1 MQEPSPALSRRTF
14 VGGATALAAASL
26 AFPQAAFAV
35 TAAEKQAEADAVRNQ
50 LVGLNADLEAAAER
64 YYGALDEQNAAR
76 TAMEAEQVKID
87 EATAQIANLQDHLGT
102 RARSMYRSGSAT
114 FLDFL
119 MGATSFAEFTQNW
132 DILNGLNENDT
143 QMVAETKTLRETVEA
158 SKAEYAK
165 QEKIAADKAAEAS
178 SASYT
183 VTQHAARGAIVD
195 SAGVILARDTTVY
208 DVYLRIPAP
217 PGTDLRETVKAIES
231 LTGSKDVETQL
242 AAFFAAASAGELPV
256 MQGVGS
262 DVLTSFY
269 KADLVQSGAVRAAAR
284 GVRTWPNGTL
294 LPHALGFTGPIT
306 AEQWPTARR
315 RGLAMDAVIG
325 QSGLEAAYDDLL
337 RGQDGRVLVNTGFDG
352 AVRRTVPLRDAAP
365 GATLVLTVDSDLQKE
380 LQNALLSQIEVLRT
394 TKAAG
399 AGRECCA
406 GAAVVVDV
414 QTGGILAAA
423 SVPGFDLNRYRS
435 DYAALSAD
443 AAAPLLDRVCQ
454 GLYAPGSAFK
464 PAVAA
469 AALTAG
475 IDPAATVNCTGRY
488 GFYSGYQ
495 PGCLQYGHGGPVDLR
510 TALEYSCNIFFYDVG
525 RRLGVDVFSAM
536 ARQLGLATPTG
547 VEITEAQGRLTWSSD
562 ENYQAGLTLM
572 AAIGQGN
579 TAVTPLQ
586 LAAYAA
592 TLANCGQRPALHFA
606 DRAVNA
612 ATGET
617 VWQYAPTFTTVPGGE
632 GVFGPIRDGMK
643 RMARTTRVLR
653 EAPVACAAK
662 TGSPQLADTLPGGG
676 HYVNSVLIGYAPAD
690 DPQIAMAVVLEYG
703 GGGSNAAPILRAV
716 LDAVFGG

>member
-1 MQEPSPALSRRTF
+1 MANRKNSHRRR
-14 VGGATALAAASL
+14 VRVAVLMVLCGAV
-26 AFPQAAFAV
+26 FAAFFARLAWMQFV
-35 TAAEKQAEADAVRNQ
+35 RAD
-50 LVGLNADLEAAAER
+50 
-64 YYGALDEQNAAR
+64 YY
-76 TAMEAEQVKID
+76 
-87 EATAQIANLQDHLGT
+87 
-102 RARSMYRSGSAT
+102 
-114 FLDFL
+114 
-119 MGATSFAEFTQNW
+119 
-132 DILNGLNENDT
+132 
-143 QMVAETKTLRETVEA
+143 
-158 SKAEYAK
+158 
-165 QEKIAADKAAEAS
+165 ADKAAEAS

-195 SAGVILARDTTVY
+195 SAGVVLARDTTVY

-217 PGTDLRETVKAIES
+217 PGTDLRVTVKAIEN

-256 MQGVGS
+256 VQGVGS
-262 DVLTSFY
+262 DVLTLFY

-352 AVRRTVPLRDAAP
+352 AVRRTVPLREAAP
-365 GATLVLTVDSDLQKE
+365 GATLVLTVDSALQKE
-380 LQNALLSQIEVLRT
+380 LQNALLSQIEALRT

-399 AGRECCA
+399 AGRECRA

-423 SVPGFDLNRYRS
+423 SVPGFDLNRYRA

-488 GFYSGYQ
+488 GFYNGYQ

-525 RRLGVDVFSAM
+525 RLGVDVFSAM

-547 VEITEAQGRLTWSSD
+547 VEIAEAQGRLTWSSD

-617 VWQYAPTFTTVPGGE
+617 VWQYTPTFTTVPGGE

-653 EAPVACAAK
+653 EGPVACAAK

>member
-1 MQEPSPALSRRTF
+1 MANRKNSHRRRVRVAVLMVLCSAVF
-14 VGGATALAAASL
+14 
-26 AFPQAAFAV
+26 AAFFARLAWMQFV
-35 TAAEKQAEADAVRNQ
+35 RAD
-50 LVGLNADLEAAAER
+50 
-64 YYGALDEQNAAR
+64 YY
-76 TAMEAEQVKID
+76 
-87 EATAQIANLQDHLGT
+87 
-102 RARSMYRSGSAT
+102 
-114 FLDFL
+114 
-119 MGATSFAEFTQNW
+119 
-132 DILNGLNENDT
+132 
-143 QMVAETKTLRETVEA
+143 
-158 SKAEYAK
+158 
-165 QEKIAADKAAEAS
+165 ADKAAEAS

-195 SAGVILARDTTVY
+195 SAGVVLARDTTVY

-325 QSGLEAAYDDLL
+325 QSGLEAAYDNLL

-352 AVRRTVPLRDAAP
+352 AVRRTVPLREAAP
-365 GATLVLTVDSDLQKE
+365 GATLVLTVDSALQKE

-399 AGRECCA
+399 AGRECRA
-406 GAAVVVDV
+406 GTAVVVDV

-423 SVPGFDLNRYRS
+423 SVPGFDLNHYRA

>member
-1 MQEPSPALSRRTF
+1 MANRKNSHRRR
-14 VGGATALAAASL
+14 VRVAVLMVLCGAV
-26 AFPQAAFAV
+26 FAAFFARLAWMQFV
-35 TAAEKQAEADAVRNQ
+35 RAD
-50 LVGLNADLEAAAER
+50 
-64 YYGALDEQNAAR
+64 YY
-76 TAMEAEQVKID
+76 
-87 EATAQIANLQDHLGT
+87 
-102 RARSMYRSGSAT
+102 
-114 FLDFL
+114 
-119 MGATSFAEFTQNW
+119 
-132 DILNGLNENDT
+132 
-143 QMVAETKTLRETVEA
+143 
-158 SKAEYAK
+158 
-165 QEKIAADKAAEAS
+165 ADKAAEAS

-195 SAGVILARDTTVY
+195 SAGVVLARDTTVY

-306 AEQWPTARR
+306 AEQWSTARR

-352 AVRRTVPLRDAAP
+352 AVRRTVPLREAAP
-365 GATLVLTVDSDLQKE
+365 GATLVLTVDSALQKE

-399 AGRECCA
+399 AGRECRA

-423 SVPGFDLNRYRS
+423 SVPGFDLNRYRA

-547 VEITEAQGRLTWSSD
+547 VEIAEAQGRLTWSSD

-592 TLANCGQRPALHFA
+592 ALANFGQRPALHFA

-653 EAPVACAAK
+653 ESPVACAAK

>member
-1 MQEPSPALSRRTF
+1 MANRKNSHRRR
-14 VGGATALAAASL
+14 VRVAVLMVLCGAV
-26 AFPQAAFAV
+26 FAAFFARLAWMQFV
-35 TAAEKQAEADAVRNQ
+35 RAD
-50 LVGLNADLEAAAER
+50 
-64 YYGALDEQNAAR
+64 YY
-76 TAMEAEQVKID
+76 
-87 EATAQIANLQDHLGT
+87 
-102 RARSMYRSGSAT
+102 
-114 FLDFL
+114 
-119 MGATSFAEFTQNW
+119 
-132 DILNGLNENDT
+132 
-143 QMVAETKTLRETVEA
+143 
-158 SKAEYAK
+158 
-165 QEKIAADKAAEAS
+165 ADKAAEAS

-195 SAGVILARDTTVY
+195 SAGVVLARDTTVY

-242 AAFFAAASAGELPV
+242 AAFFAAASAGELLV

-294 LPHALGFTGPIT
+294 LSHALGFTGPIT

-365 GATLVLTVDSDLQKE
+365 GATLVLTVDSALQKE

-399 AGRECCA
+399 AGRECRA

-423 SVPGFDLNRYRS
+423 SVPGFDLNRYRA

-592 TLANCGQRPALHFA
+592 ALANCGQRPALHFA

>member
-1 MQEPSPALSRRTF
+1 MANRKNSHRRR
-14 VGGATALAAASL
+14 VRVAVLMVLCGAV
-26 AFPQAAFAV
+26 FAAFFARLAWMQFV
-35 TAAEKQAEADAVRNQ
+35 RAD
-50 LVGLNADLEAAAER
+50 
-64 YYGALDEQNAAR
+64 YY
-76 TAMEAEQVKID
+76 
-87 EATAQIANLQDHLGT
+87 
-102 RARSMYRSGSAT
+102 
-114 FLDFL
+114 
-119 MGATSFAEFTQNW
+119 
-132 DILNGLNENDT
+132 
-143 QMVAETKTLRETVEA
+143 
-158 SKAEYAK
+158 
-165 QEKIAADKAAEAS
+165 ADKAAEAS

-195 SAGVILARDTTVY
+195 SAGVVLARDTTVY

-365 GATLVLTVDSDLQKE
+365 GATLLLTVDSALQKE

-399 AGRECCA
+399 AGRECRA

-423 SVPGFDLNRYRS
+423 SVPGFDLNRYRA
-435 DYAALSAD
+435 DYAALSTD

-716 LDAVFGG
+716 LDAVFGGWLRSAAQPPSGALGHSADLVHQKVSLIVIFFKKNMSHFDKKPVAVQAEV

>member
-1 MQEPSPALSRRTF
+1 MANRKNSHRRR
-14 VGGATALAAASL
+14 VRVAVLMVLCGAV
-26 AFPQAAFAV
+26 FAAFFARLAWIQFV
-35 TAAEKQAEADAVRNQ
+35 RAD
-50 LVGLNADLEAAAER
+50 
-64 YYGALDEQNAAR
+64 YY
-76 TAMEAEQVKID
+76 
-87 EATAQIANLQDHLGT
+87 
-102 RARSMYRSGSAT
+102 
-114 FLDFL
+114 
-119 MGATSFAEFTQNW
+119 
-132 DILNGLNENDT
+132 
-143 QMVAETKTLRETVEA
+143 
-158 SKAEYAK
+158 
-165 QEKIAADKAAEAS
+165 ADKAAEAS

-195 SAGVILARDTTVY
+195 SAGVVLARDTTVY

-325 QSGLEAAYDDLL
+325 QSGLESAYDDLL

-352 AVRRTVPLRDAAP
+352 AVRRTVPLREAAP
-365 GATLVLTVDSDLQKE
+365 GATLVLTVDSALQKE

-399 AGRECCA
+399 AGRECRA

-423 SVPGFDLNRYRS
+423 SVPGFDLNRYRA
-435 DYAALSAD
+435 DYAALSTD

-525 RRLGVDVFSAM
+525 RRLGVDVFSTM

-547 VEITEAQGRLTWSSD
+547 VEITEAQGCLTWSGD

-617 VWQYAPTFTTVPGGE
+617 VWQYAPTLTTVPGGE

-653 EAPVACAAK
+653 EAPVVCAAK

>member
-1 MQEPSPALSRRTF
+1 MPAIGPRSEWLPRPYMSHFLTNKSIFYRGDPMANRKNSHRRRVRVAVLMVLCGVVF
-14 VGGATALAAASL
+14 
-26 AFPQAAFAV
+26 AAFFARLAWMQFV
-35 TAAEKQAEADAVRNQ
+35 RAD
-50 LVGLNADLEAAAER
+50 
-64 YYGALDEQNAAR
+64 YY
-76 TAMEAEQVKID
+76 
-87 EATAQIANLQDHLGT
+87 
-102 RARSMYRSGSAT
+102 
-114 FLDFL
+114 
-119 MGATSFAEFTQNW
+119 
-132 DILNGLNENDT
+132 
-143 QMVAETKTLRETVEA
+143 
-158 SKAEYAK
+158 
-165 QEKIAADKAAEAS
+165 ADKAAEAS

-195 SAGVILARDTTVY
+195 SAGVVLARDTTVY

-352 AVRRTVPLRDAAP
+352 AVRRTVPLREAAP
-365 GATLVLTVDSDLQKE
+365 GATLVLTVDSALQKE

-399 AGRECCA
+399 AGRECRA

-423 SVPGFDLNRYRS
+423 SVPGFDLNCYHA

>member
-1 MQEPSPALSRRTF
+1 MANRKNSHRRR
-14 VGGATALAAASL
+14 VRVAVLMVLCGAV
-26 AFPQAAFAV
+26 FAAFFARLAWMQFV
-35 TAAEKQAEADAVRNQ
+35 RAD
-50 LVGLNADLEAAAER
+50 
-64 YYGALDEQNAAR
+64 YC
-76 TAMEAEQVKID
+76 
-87 EATAQIANLQDHLGT
+87 
-102 RARSMYRSGSAT
+102 
-114 FLDFL
+114 
-119 MGATSFAEFTQNW
+119 
-132 DILNGLNENDT
+132 
-143 QMVAETKTLRETVEA
+143 
-158 SKAEYAK
+158 
-165 QEKIAADKAAEAS
+165 ADKAAEAS

-195 SAGVILARDTTVY
+195 SAGVVLARDTTVY

-352 AVRRTVPLRDAAP
+352 AVRRTVPLREAAP
-365 GATLVLTVDSDLQKE
+365 GATLVLTVDSALQKE

-399 AGRECCA
+399 AGRECRA

-423 SVPGFDLNRYRS
+423 SVPGFDLNRYRA

-592 TLANCGQRPALHFA
+592 ALANCGQRPALHFA

-653 EAPVACAAK
+653 EAPVVCAAK

>member
-1 MQEPSPALSRRTF
+1 MANRKNSHRRR
-14 VGGATALAAASL
+14 VRVAVLMVLCGAV
-26 AFPQAAFAV
+26 FAAFFARLAWMQFV
-35 TAAEKQAEADAVRNQ
+35 RAD
-50 LVGLNADLEAAAER
+50 
-64 YYGALDEQNAAR
+64 YY
-76 TAMEAEQVKID
+76 
-87 EATAQIANLQDHLGT
+87 
-102 RARSMYRSGSAT
+102 
-114 FLDFL
+114 
-119 MGATSFAEFTQNW
+119 
-132 DILNGLNENDT
+132 
-143 QMVAETKTLRETVEA
+143 
-158 SKAEYAK
+158 
-165 QEKIAADKAAEAS
+165 ADKAAEAS

-195 SAGVILARDTTVY
+195 SAGVVLARDTTVY

-217 PGTDLRETVKAIES
+217 PGTDLRETIKAIES

-365 GATLVLTVDSDLQKE
+365 GATLVLTVGSALQKE

-399 AGRECCA
+399 AGRECRA

-525 RRLGVDVFSAM
+525 RRLGVDVFSKM

-632 GVFGPIRDGMK
+632 DVFGPIRDGMK

>member
-1 MQEPSPALSRRTF
+1 MANRKNSHRRR
-14 VGGATALAAASL
+14 VRVAVLMVLCGAV
-26 AFPQAAFAV
+26 FAAFFARLAWMQFV
-35 TAAEKQAEADAVRNQ
+35 RAD
-50 LVGLNADLEAAAER
+50 
-64 YYGALDEQNAAR
+64 YY
-76 TAMEAEQVKID
+76 
-87 EATAQIANLQDHLGT
+87 
-102 RARSMYRSGSAT
+102 
-114 FLDFL
+114 
-119 MGATSFAEFTQNW
+119 
-132 DILNGLNENDT
+132 
-143 QMVAETKTLRETVEA
+143 
-158 SKAEYAK
+158 
-165 QEKIAADKAAEAS
+165 ADKAAEAS

-195 SAGVILARDTTVY
+195 SAGVVLARDTTVY

-365 GATLVLTVDSDLQKE
+365 GATLVLTVDSALQKE

-399 AGRECCA
+399 AGRECRA

-414 QTGGILAAA
+414 QTGGILAVA

-525 RRLGVDVFSAM
+525 RRLGVDLFSAM

>member
-1 MQEPSPALSRRTF
+1 MANRKNSHRRR
-14 VGGATALAAASL
+14 VRVAVLMVLCGAV
-26 AFPQAAFAV
+26 FAAFFARLAWMQFV
-35 TAAEKQAEADAVRNQ
+35 RAD
-50 LVGLNADLEAAAER
+50 
-64 YYGALDEQNAAR
+64 YY
-76 TAMEAEQVKID
+76 
-87 EATAQIANLQDHLGT
+87 
-102 RARSMYRSGSAT
+102 
-114 FLDFL
+114 
-119 MGATSFAEFTQNW
+119 
-132 DILNGLNENDT
+132 
-143 QMVAETKTLRETVEA
+143 
-158 SKAEYAK
+158 
-165 QEKIAADKAAEAS
+165 ADKAAEAS

-195 SAGVILARDTTVY
+195 SAGVVLARDTTVY

-352 AVRRTVPLRDAAP
+352 AVRRTVPLREAAP
-365 GATLVLTVDSDLQKE
+365 GATLVLTVDSALQKE
-380 LQNALLSQIEVLRT
+380 LQNALLSQIEALRT

-399 AGRECCA
+399 AGRECRA

-423 SVPGFDLNRYRS
+423 SVPGFDLNHYRA

-443 AAAPLLDRVCQ
+443 ASAPLLDRVCQ

-475 IDPAATVNCTGRY
+475 IDPVATVNCTGRY

-547 VEITEAQGRLTWSSD
+547 VELTEAQGRLTWSSD

-653 EAPVACAAK
+653 EGPVACAAK

-716 LDAVFGG
+716 LDAVFGV

>member
-1 MQEPSPALSRRTF
+1 MPAIGPRSEWLPRHYMSHFLTNKSIFYRGDPMANRKNSHRRR
-14 VGGATALAAASL
+14 VRVAVLMVLCGAV
-26 AFPQAAFAV
+26 FAAFFARLAWMQFV
-35 TAAEKQAEADAVRNQ
+35 RAD
-50 LVGLNADLEAAAER
+50 
-64 YYGALDEQNAAR
+64 YY
-76 TAMEAEQVKID
+76 
-87 EATAQIANLQDHLGT
+87 
-102 RARSMYRSGSAT
+102 
-114 FLDFL
+114 
-119 MGATSFAEFTQNW
+119 
-132 DILNGLNENDT
+132 
-143 QMVAETKTLRETVEA
+143 
-158 SKAEYAK
+158 
-165 QEKIAADKAAEAS
+165 ADKAAEAS

-195 SAGVILARDTTVY
+195 SAGVVLARDTTVY

-352 AVRRTVPLRDAAP
+352 AVRRTVPLREAAP
-365 GATLVLTVDSDLQKE
+365 GATLVLTVDSALQKE

-399 AGRECCA
+399 AGRECRA

-510 TALEYSCNIFFYDVG
+510 MALEYSCNIFFYDVG

-592 TLANCGQRPALHFA
+592 TLANCGQRPTLHFA

>member
-1 MQEPSPALSRRTF
+1 MPAIGPRSEWLPRPYMSHFLTNKSIFYRGDPMANRKNSHHRR
-14 VGGATALAAASL
+14 VRVAVLMVLCGAV
-26 AFPQAAFAV
+26 FAAFFARLAWMQFV
-35 TAAEKQAEADAVRNQ
+35 RAD
-50 LVGLNADLEAAAER
+50 
-64 YYGALDEQNAAR
+64 YY
-76 TAMEAEQVKID
+76 
-87 EATAQIANLQDHLGT
+87 
-102 RARSMYRSGSAT
+102 
-114 FLDFL
+114 
-119 MGATSFAEFTQNW
+119 
-132 DILNGLNENDT
+132 
-143 QMVAETKTLRETVEA
+143 
-158 SKAEYAK
+158 
-165 QEKIAADKAAEAS
+165 ADKAAEAS

-195 SAGVILARDTTVY
+195 SAGVVLARDTTVY

-352 AVRRTVPLRDAAP
+352 AVRRTVPLREAAP
-365 GATLVLTVDSDLQKE
+365 GATLVLTVDSALQKE

-399 AGRECCA
+399 AGRECRA

-423 SVPGFDLNRYRS
+423 SVPGFDLNRYRA

-716 LDAVFGG
+716 LDAVFGV

>member
-1 MQEPSPALSRRTF
+1 MANRKNSHRRR
-14 VGGATALAAASL
+14 VRVAVLMVLCGAV
-26 AFPQAAFAV
+26 FAAFFARLAWMQFV
-35 TAAEKQAEADAVRNQ
+35 RAD
-50 LVGLNADLEAAAER
+50 
-64 YYGALDEQNAAR
+64 YY
-76 TAMEAEQVKID
+76 
-87 EATAQIANLQDHLGT
+87 
-102 RARSMYRSGSAT
+102 
-114 FLDFL
+114 
-119 MGATSFAEFTQNW
+119 
-132 DILNGLNENDT
+132 
-143 QMVAETKTLRETVEA
+143 
-158 SKAEYAK
+158 
-165 QEKIAADKAAEAS
+165 ADKAAEAS

-195 SAGVILARDTTVY
+195 SAGVVLARDTTVY

-284 GVRTWPNGTL
+284 GVRTWPNGML

-306 AEQWPTARR
+306 AEQWPTVRR

-352 AVRRTVPLRDAAP
+352 AVRRTVPLREAAP
-365 GATLVLTVDSDLQKE
+365 GATLVLTVDSALQKE

-399 AGRECCA
+399 AGRECRA

-423 SVPGFDLNRYRS
+423 SVPGFDLNRYRA

-653 EAPVACAAK
+653 EGPVACAAK

>member
-1 MQEPSPALSRRTF
+1 MPAIGPRSEWLPRHYMSHFLTNKSIFYRGDPMANRKNSHRRR
-14 VGGATALAAASL
+14 VRVAVLMVLCGAV
-26 AFPQAAFAV
+26 FAAFFARLAWMQFV
-35 TAAEKQAEADAVRNQ
+35 RAD
-50 LVGLNADLEAAAER
+50 
-64 YYGALDEQNAAR
+64 YY
-76 TAMEAEQVKID
+76 
-87 EATAQIANLQDHLGT
+87 
-102 RARSMYRSGSAT
+102 
-114 FLDFL
+114 
-119 MGATSFAEFTQNW
+119 
-132 DILNGLNENDT
+132 
-143 QMVAETKTLRETVEA
+143 
-158 SKAEYAK
+158 
-165 QEKIAADKAAEAS
+165 ADKAAEAS

-195 SAGVILARDTTVY
+195 SAGVVLARDTTVY

-352 AVRRTVPLRDAAP
+352 AVRRTVPLREAAP
-365 GATLVLTVDSDLQKE
+365 GATLVLTVDSALQKE

-399 AGRECCA
+399 AGRECRA

-469 AALTAG
+469 ATLTAG

-617 VWQYAPTFTTVPGGE
+617 VWQYAPTFTAVSGGE

>member
-1 MQEPSPALSRRTF
+1 MANRKNSHRRR
-14 VGGATALAAASL
+14 VRVAVLMVLCGAV
-26 AFPQAAFAV
+26 FAAFFARLAWMQFV
-35 TAAEKQAEADAVRNQ
+35 RAD
-50 LVGLNADLEAAAER
+50 
-64 YYGALDEQNAAR
+64 YY
-76 TAMEAEQVKID
+76 
-87 EATAQIANLQDHLGT
+87 
-102 RARSMYRSGSAT
+102 
-114 FLDFL
+114 
-119 MGATSFAEFTQNW
+119 
-132 DILNGLNENDT
+132 
-143 QMVAETKTLRETVEA
+143 
-158 SKAEYAK
+158 
-165 QEKIAADKAAEAS
+165 ADKAAEAS

-195 SAGVILARDTTVY
+195 SAGVVLARDTTVY

-284 GVRTWPNGTL
+284 GVRTWLNGTL

-352 AVRRTVPLRDAAP
+352 AVRRTVPLREAAP
-365 GATLVLTVDSDLQKE
+365 GATLVLTVDSALQKE

-399 AGRECCA
+399 AGRECRA

-423 SVPGFDLNRYRS
+423 SVPGFNLNRYRA
-435 DYAALSAD
+435 DYAALSTD

-592 TLANCGQRPALHFA
+592 ALANCGQRPALHFA

>member
-1 MQEPSPALSRRTF
+1 MANRKNSHRRR
-14 VGGATALAAASL
+14 VRVAVLMVLCGAV
-26 AFPQAAFAV
+26 FAAFFARLAWMQFV
-35 TAAEKQAEADAVRNQ
+35 RAD
-50 LVGLNADLEAAAER
+50 
-64 YYGALDEQNAAR
+64 YY
-76 TAMEAEQVKID
+76 
-87 EATAQIANLQDHLGT
+87 
-102 RARSMYRSGSAT
+102 
-114 FLDFL
+114 
-119 MGATSFAEFTQNW
+119 
-132 DILNGLNENDT
+132 
-143 QMVAETKTLRETVEA
+143 
-158 SKAEYAK
+158 
-165 QEKIAADKAAEAS
+165 ADKAAEAS

-195 SAGVILARDTTVY
+195 SAGVVLARDTTVY

-352 AVRRTVPLRDAAP
+352 AVRRTVPLREAAP
-365 GATLVLTVDSDLQKE
+365 GATLVLTVDSALQKE
-380 LQNALLSQIEVLRT
+380 LQNTLLSQIEVLRT

-399 AGRECCA
+399 AGRECRA

-423 SVPGFDLNRYRS
+423 SVPGFDLNRYRA

-488 GFYSGYQ
+488 WFYSGYQ

-653 EAPVACAAK
+653 EGPVACAAK

-716 LDAVFGG
+716 LDAVFGV

>member
-1 MQEPSPALSRRTF
+1 MANRKNSHRRR
-14 VGGATALAAASL
+14 VRVAVLMVLCGAV
-26 AFPQAAFAV
+26 FAAFFARLAWMQFV
-35 TAAEKQAEADAVRNQ
+35 RAD
-50 LVGLNADLEAAAER
+50 
-64 YYGALDEQNAAR
+64 YY
-76 TAMEAEQVKID
+76 
-87 EATAQIANLQDHLGT
+87 
-102 RARSMYRSGSAT
+102 
-114 FLDFL
+114 
-119 MGATSFAEFTQNW
+119 
-132 DILNGLNENDT
+132 
-143 QMVAETKTLRETVEA
+143 
-158 SKAEYAK
+158 
-165 QEKIAADKAAEAS
+165 ADKAAEAS

-195 SAGVILARDTTVY
+195 SAGVVLARDTTVY

-256 MQGVGS
+256 VQGVGS

-365 GATLVLTVDSDLQKE
+365 GATLVLTVDSALQKE
-380 LQNALLSQIEVLRT
+380 LQNTLLSQIEVLRT
-394 TKAAG
+394 TRAAG
-399 AGRECCA
+399 AGRECRA

-423 SVPGFDLNRYRS
+423 SVPGFDLNRYRA

-592 TLANCGQRPALHFA
+592 TLANCGQRPALHLA

-643 RMARTTRVLR
+643 WMARTTRVLR

-716 LDAVFGG
+716 LDAVFGV

>member
-1 MQEPSPALSRRTF
+1 MANRKNSHRRR
-14 VGGATALAAASL
+14 VRVAVLMVLCGAV
-26 AFPQAAFAV
+26 FAAFFARLAWMQFV
-35 TAAEKQAEADAVRNQ
+35 RAD
-50 LVGLNADLEAAAER
+50 
-64 YYGALDEQNAAR
+64 YY
-76 TAMEAEQVKID
+76 
-87 EATAQIANLQDHLGT
+87 
-102 RARSMYRSGSAT
+102 
-114 FLDFL
+114 
-119 MGATSFAEFTQNW
+119 
-132 DILNGLNENDT
+132 
-143 QMVAETKTLRETVEA
+143 
-158 SKAEYAK
+158 
-165 QEKIAADKAAEAS
+165 ADKAAEAS

-195 SAGVILARDTTVY
+195 SAGVVLARDTTVY

-325 QSGLEAAYDDLL
+325 QSGLESAYDDLL

-352 AVRRTVPLRDAAP
+352 AVRRTVPLREAAP
-365 GATLVLTVDSDLQKE
+365 GATLVLTVDSALQKE

-399 AGRECCA
+399 AGRECRA

-525 RRLGVDVFSAM
+525 RRLGVDVFSTM

-592 TLANCGQRPALHFA
+592 ALANCGQRPALHFA

-632 GVFGPIRDGMK
+632 DVFGPIRDGMK

>member
-1 MQEPSPALSRRTF
+1 MPAIGPRSEWLPRHYMSHFLTNKSIFYRGDPMANRKNSHRRR
-14 VGGATALAAASL
+14 VRVAVLMVLCGAV
-26 AFPQAAFAV
+26 FAAFFARLAWMQFV
-35 TAAEKQAEADAVRNQ
+35 RAD
-50 LVGLNADLEAAAER
+50 
-64 YYGALDEQNAAR
+64 YY
-76 TAMEAEQVKID
+76 
-87 EATAQIANLQDHLGT
+87 
-102 RARSMYRSGSAT
+102 
-114 FLDFL
+114 
-119 MGATSFAEFTQNW
+119 
-132 DILNGLNENDT
+132 
-143 QMVAETKTLRETVEA
+143 
-158 SKAEYAK
+158 
-165 QEKIAADKAAEAS
+165 ADKAAEAS

-195 SAGVILARDTTVY
+195 SAGVVLARDTTVY

-352 AVRRTVPLRDAAP
+352 AVRRTVPLREAAP
-365 GATLVLTVDSDLQKE
+365 GATLVLTVDSALQKE

-399 AGRECCA
+399 AGRECRA

-469 AALTAG
+469 ATLTAG

-653 EAPVACAAK
+653 ETPVACAAK

>member
-1 MQEPSPALSRRTF
+1 MANRKNSHRRR
-14 VGGATALAAASL
+14 VRVAVLMVLCGAV
-26 AFPQAAFAV
+26 FAAFFARLAWMQFV
-35 TAAEKQAEADAVRNQ
+35 RAD
-50 LVGLNADLEAAAER
+50 
-64 YYGALDEQNAAR
+64 YY
-76 TAMEAEQVKID
+76 
-87 EATAQIANLQDHLGT
+87 
-102 RARSMYRSGSAT
+102 
-114 FLDFL
+114 
-119 MGATSFAEFTQNW
+119 
-132 DILNGLNENDT
+132 
-143 QMVAETKTLRETVEA
+143 
-158 SKAEYAK
+158 
-165 QEKIAADKAAEAS
+165 ADKAAEAS

-195 SAGVILARDTTVY
+195 SAGVVLARDTTVY

-284 GVRTWPNGTL
+284 GVRTRPNGTL

-352 AVRRTVPLRDAAP
+352 AVRRTVPLREAAP
-365 GATLVLTVDSDLQKE
+365 GATLVLTVDSALQKE

-399 AGRECCA
+399 AGRECRA

-414 QTGGILAAA
+414 QTDGILAAA
-423 SVPGFDLNRYRS
+423 SVPGFDLNRYRA

>member
-1 MQEPSPALSRRTF
+1 MANRKNSHRRR
-14 VGGATALAAASL
+14 VRVAVLMVLCGAV
-26 AFPQAAFAV
+26 FAAFFARLAWLQFV
-35 TAAEKQAEADAVRNQ
+35 RAD
-50 LVGLNADLEAAAER
+50 
-64 YYGALDEQNAAR
+64 YY
-76 TAMEAEQVKID
+76 
-87 EATAQIANLQDHLGT
+87 
-102 RARSMYRSGSAT
+102 
-114 FLDFL
+114 
-119 MGATSFAEFTQNW
+119 
-132 DILNGLNENDT
+132 
-143 QMVAETKTLRETVEA
+143 
-158 SKAEYAK
+158 
-165 QEKIAADKAAEAS
+165 ADKAAEAS

-195 SAGVILARDTTVY
+195 SAGVVLARDTTVY

-217 PGTDLRETVKAIES
+217 PGTDLRETIKAIES

-365 GATLVLTVDSDLQKE
+365 GATLVLTVDSALQKE

-399 AGRECCA
+399 AGRECRA

-423 SVPGFDLNRYRS
+423 SVPGFDLNRYRA

-547 VEITEAQGRLTWSSD
+547 VEITEAQGRLTWRSD

-572 AAIGQGN
+572 AAI
-579 TAVTPLQ
+579 
-586 LAAYAA
+586 
-592 TLANCGQRPALHFA
+592 GQRPALHFA

-632 GVFGPIRDGMK
+632 DVFGPIRDGMK

-653 EAPVACAAK
+653 EAPVVCAAK

>member
-1 MQEPSPALSRRTF
+1 MPAIGPRSEWLPRHYMSHFLTNKSIFYRGDPMANRKNSHRRR
-14 VGGATALAAASL
+14 VRVAVLMVLCGAV
-26 AFPQAAFAV
+26 FAAFFARLAWMQFV
-35 TAAEKQAEADAVRNQ
+35 RAD
-50 LVGLNADLEAAAER
+50 
-64 YYGALDEQNAAR
+64 YY
-76 TAMEAEQVKID
+76 
-87 EATAQIANLQDHLGT
+87 
-102 RARSMYRSGSAT
+102 
-114 FLDFL
+114 
-119 MGATSFAEFTQNW
+119 
-132 DILNGLNENDT
+132 
-143 QMVAETKTLRETVEA
+143 
-158 SKAEYAK
+158 
-165 QEKIAADKAAEAS
+165 ADKAAEAS

-195 SAGVILARDTTVY
+195 SAGVVLARDTTVY

-352 AVRRTVPLRDAAP
+352 AVRRTVPLREAAP
-365 GATLVLTVDSDLQKE
+365 GATLVLTVDSALQKE

-399 AGRECCA
+399 AGRECRA

-469 AALTAG
+469 ATLTAG

-612 ATGET
+612 ATGEI
-617 VWQYAPTFTTVPGGE
+617 VWQYAPTFTTVSGGE

-653 EAPVACAAK
+653 EGPVACAAK